1 MRIYNGTQQQR
12 RTDHQDNTGSH
23 SNRHVLVR
31 TLQHLWTVSEKILH
45 QKDGDGIDSYS
56 HSDHT
61 QRPKAHSQGAES
73 CKVVDDSGQNAKA
86 EPQPVDERSWGQATE
101 VDLFG
106 CLDSYVRSRAR
117 QGSNG
122 GRLQSC

>member
-1 MRIYNGTQQQR
+1 MTSTSTSRKCSGPAEM
-12 RTDHQDNTGSH
+12 
-23 SNRHVLVR
+23 NRSIN
-31 TLQHLWTVSEKILH
+31 SEKSSESLQPTRFTENILH
-45 QKDGDGIDSYS
+45 QKDGDGINAYS

-86 EPQPVDERSWGQATE
+86 KPQPVDERSWGQATD

-122 GRLQSC
+122 GRLESC